1 MAEVATKLRGALN
14 KEKLSVKQGA
24 KKLGVCRA
32 SLYKYLAK
40 SDLPRLEVLQRAH
53 DLWRLEF
60 SYGQYNLDR
69 EFFRLN
75 KRAFPK
81 AQAFQESL
89 PFLETLH
96 EKDIRVMDVKA
107 KKPNSVEVRIEIT
120 FSGDRKSTTA

>member
-1 MAEVATKLRGALN
+1 MAEVAAKLRSALKGKN
-14 KEKLSVKQGA
+14 LNVKQGA
-24 KKLGVCRA
+24 KKLGICRA

-53 DLWRLEF
+53 DLWDLEF
-60 SYGQYNLDR
+60 FYGQYSLDR

-81 AQAFQESL
+81 KLPLQQAL
-89 PFLETLH
+89 PFLDSLH
-96 EKDIRVMDVKA
+96 EEDIRVMDVRA

-120 FSGDRKSTTA
+120 FAGDRKGNTA